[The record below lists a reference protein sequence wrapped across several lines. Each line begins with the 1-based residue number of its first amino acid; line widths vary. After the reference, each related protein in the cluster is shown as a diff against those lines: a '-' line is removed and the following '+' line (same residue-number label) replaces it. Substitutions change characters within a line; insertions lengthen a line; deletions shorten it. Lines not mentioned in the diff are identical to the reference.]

1 MCSVRVA
8 SLLAA
13 RPPMAGLLFFRFVNL
28 VTLLKLGGPEEGL
41 YHTPPRLP
49 PPHGFLLLP
58 PLYSCLLGVNI
69 PSWWGPG
76 TAGQPVTV
84 VNW

>member
-1 MCSVRVA
+1 MRSVRMA
-8 SLLAA
+8 SLRAA
-13 RPPMAGLLFFRFVNL
+13 RPPVAALLFFRFVDL

-49 PPHGFLLLP
+49 PSPGFLLLP

-69 PSWWGPG
+69 LSWWGPG